1 MGSGYNGHKIKIL
14 ATISASVA
22 GAKSKTDT
30 AGTQT
35 VATEAL
41 ATATAI
47 NLGKADVHQIESIF
61 MAADFSTVADSDDTD
76 VTDRFDL
83 DTGQRD
89 NFYDLGRLVRKST
102 ALAPTGRLL
111 VNFKFFTHGAGN
123 FFSVDSYS
131 GFDYGSIPAYTSDV
145 TGEKFELR
153 DVLDFRPRV
162 DNASTIDSGDKDR
175 TFDGTGASVI
185 EVMKIN
191 TDVTADLEFHL
202 AKKARVYLTSSG
214 LFRVIEGASSLEPQ
228 FPEELK
234 DSIHLYDVE
243 IPPFT
248 FNTNDV
254 KIKAID
260 NRRFTM
266 RDIGRIQRL
275 SLIHI

>member
-1 MGSGYNGHKIKIL
+1 
-14 ATISASVA
+14 
-22 GAKSKTDT
+22 
-30 AGTQT
+30 
-35 VATEAL
+35 
-41 ATATAI
+41 
-47 NLGKADVHQIESIF
+47 
-61 MAADFSTVADSDDTD
+61 MAADFSTAASSEDTD
-76 VTDRFDL
+76 ITDRFDL

-89 NFYDLGRLVRKST
+89 NFYDIGRIVRKAG

-111 VNFKFFTHGAGN
+111 INFKYFEHGTGN

-145 TGEKFELR
+145 TGETFELR

-175 TFDGTGASVI
+175 TFDGTGASVV

-191 TDVTADLEFHL
+191 TDVTADLEFYL

-214 LFRVIEGASSLEPQ
+214 LFRVVEGASSLDPQ

-243 IPPFT
+243 IPPYT
-248 FNTNDV
+248 FNTSDI
-254 KIKAID
+254 KIKAVD

-266 RDIGRIQRL
+266 RDIGRIQKRVENIEYYTQL
-275 SLIHI
+275 SLLESDAKGMQIQDADGFDRFKNGIIAR